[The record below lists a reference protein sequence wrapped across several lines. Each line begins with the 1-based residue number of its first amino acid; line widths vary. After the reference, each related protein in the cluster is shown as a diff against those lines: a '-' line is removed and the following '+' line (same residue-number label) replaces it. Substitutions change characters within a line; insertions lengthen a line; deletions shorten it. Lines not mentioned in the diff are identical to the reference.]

1 MLSSFWV
8 WHGWDAMVAI
18 GTLALAAGTGVLA
31 LFTWRAVSESRE
43 QIKLATREVE
53 AVERQTAALAEQ
65 TEAVRKQAEA
75 TERQAKTSAA
85 SLEAAARPVLV
96 GLLRPAT
103 ITRIDDN
110 RAGELEPVVYPDGY
124 AVPVHPLAVHYEER
138 GNLVY
143 LSFRVRNIGQGVA
156 FVQRAALLTHTAY
169 PVRISPPIIPPNETA
184 RILVA
189 LVLRQSDG
197 RHTDVNEITKT
208 GRGFVQATVGLFY
221 TGASTELALTTEL
234 TLSELVD
241 QQSWLFTSSKVWD
254 GDTRADLDAPDDR
267 PLLASTNNIG

>member
-1 MLSSFWV
+1 MLAGFWV

-31 LFTWRAVSESRE
+31 WFTWRAVTESRD

-65 TEAVRKQAEA
+65 TQAVREQAEA
-75 TERQAKTSAA
+75 TERQAETSAA

-103 ITRIDDN
+103 ITRLDDD
-110 RAGELEPVVYPDGY
+110 RAGELEPLVYPGGY

-138 GNLVY
+138 GDMVY
-143 LSFRVRNIGQGVA
+143 LSFRVQNIGLGVA
-156 FVQRAALLTHTAY
+156 FVQRAALLTRTAY
-169 PVRISPPIIPPNETA
+169 PVRIAPPIIPPNETA
-184 RILVA
+184 RVLVA
-189 LVLRQSDG
+189 LTLRQSDG
-197 RHTDVNEITKT
+197 RYTDVNEITKT

-221 TGASTELALTTEL
+221 TGASPELALTTEL
-234 TLSELVD
+234 TLSELPD
-241 QQSWLFTSSKVWD
+241 EQGWLITGAKIWD
-254 GDTRADLDAPDDR
+254 GDTRADLDTPEER
-267 PLLASTNNIG
+267 PLLASTSNIG